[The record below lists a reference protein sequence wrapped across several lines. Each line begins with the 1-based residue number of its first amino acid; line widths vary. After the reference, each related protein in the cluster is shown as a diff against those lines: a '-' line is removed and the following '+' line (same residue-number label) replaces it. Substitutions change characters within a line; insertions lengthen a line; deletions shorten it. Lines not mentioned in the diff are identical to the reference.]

1 MLAAILMLPTLV
13 GAVLA
18 DLPSIPNPL
27 DHIPNPLD
35 AVGAVGDAVSGAAGD
50 VAAAAA
56 QKTFEFFMSRFAE
69 MLADAAKKVTDELL
83 HFLDASSSVN
93 LDSGFF
99 AGPRVHDMMAVIG
112 ATAGVMLLLFLLL
125 AIIQGLMANDV
136 GGMLR
141 AAAVEVPVS
150 VIAMAAL
157 LTVTGLL
164 LGITDALSGAVLA
177 TAPESMARFFEGFTK
192 GPQILALGFVGF
204 LGVFIFILSA
214 ILVWIELLV
223 RAALIYLLLAM
234 APLALAA
241 RVWPQL
247 RGAWHRLAHLGIAL
261 ILSKFVVAL
270 AFGLGAAALGG
281 GGPKPGDLGNQAGL
295 SLQGVVVG
303 VTLMSMAAF
312 APFLVL
318 KIIPIFEAALIAQG
332 ISRGPMRAAQTGMQM
347 GYYGQ
352 GLAKL
357 AGGGG
362 GGSGGGP
369 AAAASGGGAAGSG
382 GTGAAAAMG
391 GGAAAASGAGGAAGA
406 TGAGAGGGAAAAGGA
421 AAGGGMA
428 AAGVAAGPAAA
439 VMVPIGAAKAVA
451 DKTKDVATQAGE
463 AGKS

>member
-1 MLAAILMLPTLV
+1 MLAAILTLQTMV

-18 DLPSIPNPL
+18 DLPNPL

-150 VIAMAAL
+150 VIGMAAL
-157 LTVTGLL
+157 LTVTGVL

-192 GPQILALGFVGF
+192 GPQIMALGFVGF
-204 LGVFIFILSA
+204 LGVFIFILAA

-332 ISRGPMRAAQTGMQM
+332 ISRGPLRAAQTGMQM

-362 GGSGGGP
+362 GGGGRGGGP
-369 AAAASGGGAAGSG
+369 AAAAASGGGAAGSG

-391 GGAAAASGAGGAAGA
+391 GGGAAASGAGGAAGA
-406 TGAGAGGGAAAAGGA
+406 GAAGAGGGA

-428 AAGVAAGPAAA
+428 SAGVAAGPAAA

-451 DKTKDVATQAGE
+451 DKTKGVATQAGE